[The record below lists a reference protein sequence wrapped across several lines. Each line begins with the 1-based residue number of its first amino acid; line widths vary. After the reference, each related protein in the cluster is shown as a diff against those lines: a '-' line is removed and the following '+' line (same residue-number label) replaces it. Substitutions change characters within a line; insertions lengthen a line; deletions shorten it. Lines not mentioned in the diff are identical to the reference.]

1 MTSQPIPVSRGL
13 TFGSPR
19 PRREARVRAARI
31 AVAALVTVGTG
42 PTAWDAVSAR
52 IEQARAGAVTSVVE
66 GPSAQ
71 SGPVDPHAPT
81 GSDDLEGLQPRMR
94 ASFEAARDAAAAQ
107 GITIE
112 VVSAHRDA
120 ATQQQL
126 YDQAIARYGS
136 AAEARKWVLPPD
148 ESEHVKGGA
157 IDVAPRAAAQ
167 WLETNGVRFGLC
179 RRYANEWWHFE
190 RLAGPKGS
198 RCPKLEPYAGAG

>member
-1 MTSQPIPVSRGL
+1 MTSQPIPVGRGL

-19 PRREARVRAARI
+19 PRREARVRVAWI
-31 AVAALVTVGTG
+31 AVAAVVTVGVG
-42 PTAWDAVSAR
+42 PTAWDVASAGLDR
-52 IEQARAGAVTSVVE
+52 FRAGGETW
-66 GPSAQ
+66 GPDAGSAQ

-81 GSDDLEGLQPRMR
+81 GSDDLEGLQPKVR

-107 GITIE
+107 GVTIE

-136 AAEARKWVLPPD
+136 AAEARKWVLPPG

-157 IDVAPRAAAQ
+157 IDVAPWAAAQ

-198 RCPKLEPYAGAG
+198 RCPMLEPYAGTG